1 MFAKRVEHLTPTAA
15 FEFLANA
22 KKLEAQG
29 KSIIHLEIGE
39 PDFDTPENITE
50 AAIKALKDG
59 YTKYAIGQGLPELRE
74 TIADYIKKTRGIDVG
89 IDEIVV
95 GAGGSAIVFFTIL
108 AVINPGD
115 EVLYPDPC
123 WFVYEPTTI
132 LANGVPKPYHLPEE
146 KGFSIDIDEI
156 RSKISERT
164 KLIIINSPQNPTG
177 GILSDKDLSDLAELL
192 RDKDIWIMS
201 DEVYS
206 RILFEGE
213 FRSITQY
220 PAIKKKTIIV
230 ESLSKTYAMPG
241 LRLGYG
247 VMDPKLAYKVT
258 SLSVQCNSCTPP
270 FIQIAGIEALAG
282 KQDIIE
288 ERCEIY
294 RKRRDIMTDGLNS
307 MPGIKCVKPNGAI
320 YAFPNI
326 KELGIPSRDLA
337 LRLLDEVGVCCLP
350 GTAFGRFAEGYIR
363 FTYANSESNIQ
374 EALRRIRKVV
384 ESL

>member
-1 MFAKRVEHLTPTAA
+1 MPTGA
-15 FEFLANA
+15 FIFLEKA
-22 KKLEAQG
+22 KKLESQG

-39 PDFDTPENITE
+39 PDFDTPENIKE

-59 YTKYAIGQGLPELRE
+59 YTKYTIGQGLPEFRE
-74 TIADYIKKTRGIDVG
+74 VIADYIKKTRNIDVG
-89 IDEIVV
+89 IDEVVV
-95 GAGGSAIVFFTIL
+95 GTGGSSIVFFTIL

-115 EVLYPDPC
+115 EVLYPDPG
-123 WFVYEPTTI
+123 WFIYEPTTI

-156 RSKISERT
+156 RDKISERT

-177 GILSDKDLSDLAELL
+177 GMLSTKDLSDLAELL
-192 RDKDIWIMS
+192 RDKNIWIMS

-213 FRSITQY
+213 FKSITKY
-220 PAIKKKTIIV
+220 PVMKEKTVIV

-247 VMDPKLAYKVT
+247 IMEPKLAYKVA
-258 SLSVQCNSCTPP
+258 SLLIQCNSCTPP
-270 FIQIAGIEALAG
+270 FIQIAGIEALTG

-288 ERCEIY
+288 DRCEIY
-294 RKRRDIMTDGLNS
+294 RKRRDIMIDGLNS
-307 MPGIKCVKPNGAI
+307 IPGIKCIKPKGAI

-326 KELGIPSRDLA
+326 KALGLPSRDLS
-337 LRLLDEVGVCCLP
+337 LKLLDEVGVCCLP
-350 GTAFGRFAEGYIR
+350 GTAFGKFAEGYIR

-374 EALRRIRKVV
+374 EALQRIKKVATMSV
-384 ESL
+384 SENSKIYH

>member
-1 MFAKRVEHLTPTAA
+1 MFAKRVEHLRPTAA

-39 PDFDTPENITE
+39 PDFDTPENVTE
-50 AAIKALKDG
+50 SAIKALKDG
-59 YTKYAIGQGLPELRE
+59 YTKYAIGQGIPEFRE
-74 TIADYIKKTRGIDVG
+74 AIADYIKKTRGINVG
-89 IDEIVV
+89 IDEVVV
-95 GAGGSAIVFFTIL
+95 GAGGSAIVFFTLL

-132 LANGVPKPYHLPEE
+132 LANGIPKPYHLPEE

-177 GILSDKDLSDLAELL
+177 GILSDKDLADLAELL
-192 RDKDIWIMS
+192 KDKNIWIMS

-206 RILFEGE
+206 RILFGE
-213 FRSITQY
+213 EFKSITKY
-220 PAIKKKTIIV
+220 PTIKEKTIII

-247 VMDPKLAYKVT
+247 VMEPKLAYKVA

-270 FIQIAGIEALAG
+270 FLQIAGIEALTG

-288 ERCEIY
+288 ERCDIY
-294 RKRRDIMTDGLNS
+294 QKRRDIMVDGLNS
-307 MPGIKCVKPNGAI
+307 IHGIKCVKPKGAI

-337 LRLLDEVGVCCLP
+337 LKLLDEVGVCCLP
-350 GTAFGRFAEGYIR
+350 GTAFGGLAEGYIR
-363 FTYANSESNIQ
+363 FTYANSEANIR
-374 EALRRIRKVV
+374 EALKRIRKVV